1 VKVSELVAYGLSPQ
15 VVEILRGRG
24 IEELY
29 PPQEECIRRGI
40 LEGKSMVVSIPTA
53 AGKTLVAELCMLK
66 ALGEGRGKCLYIV
79 PLRALASEK
88 YQEFKE
94 KYSPLGFKVG
104 ISTGDYDTVDPRLA
118 TYDILVATSERV
130 DSLLRHRARWLADL
144 VAVVVLDEVHIL
156 NDPGRGP
163 TLEVLTTRLRQV
175 NPNVQLVALSATIG
189 NSGELAKWLGAE
201 LVKSEWRPV
210 PLKKGVYYRGRIIF
224 SDGSTKKIPARGDPL
239 LSLTLDTIREGGQV
253 LLFVNTRKSAQAVA
267 ASLAEGI
274 SSLLS
279 PEEREKLVEAAG
291 RIEGALDEPTQTCR
305 QLAECVRRGSAFH
318 HAGLHALQRAEVE
331 RSFREGLLKVVCAT
345 PTLAMGVNLP
355 SRRVIIRD
363 YRRYVTP
370 GTLEEERYGM
380 EFISVL
386 EFHQLCGRAGR
397 PQYDRFGEAIV
408 LAKERAEAEALME
421 GFIKAPPEH
430 IISKLGTEPALRSH
444 VLACVAAG
452 YAQDE
457 SSLRD
462 FFSQTF
468 FAYQRGVKQVLPV
481 VERILGFLEREEMVR
496 RAGERFVATEFGQL
510 VSALYIDPLSGV
522 RLRDG
527 LKNVTA
533 TPSDF
538 SLLHMV
544 CHTPDMPLLGLRKA
558 EELEMMLAGQEFL
571 FPVPSPDDE
580 TYEYFLREFRTACML
595 LDWVEEEREES
606 IHQRFGVGAGDLRRL
621 AETAEW
627 LLYSAHE
634 LARLF
639 KVRRALKPLRELR
652 VRIRHGVRKELVEL
666 VQLRGIGR
674 VRARSLYNAG
684 YRRLAD
690 IRAATEAQLAKVPH
704 IGPELAKSIKK
715 QVES

>member
-1 VKVSELVAYGLSPQ
+1 M
-15 VVEILRGRG
+15 VEILRARG
-24 IEELY
+24 MEELY
-29 PPQEECIRRGI
+29 PPQEECIRRGL

-104 ISTGDYDTVDPRLA
+104 ISTGDYDTADPRLA

-130 DSLLRHRARWLADL
+130 DSLLRHRATWLADL

-175 NPNVQLVALSATIG
+175 NPSIQLVALSATIG

-201 LVKSEWRPV
+201 LVRSEWRPV
-210 PLKKGVYYRGRIIF
+210 PLKKGVYCGGKIIF
-224 SDGSTKKIPARGDPL
+224 SDGSTKKVPARGDPP
-239 LSLTLDTIREGGQV
+239 LSLTLDTIQEGGQV

-274 SSLLS
+274 SNLLS
-279 PEEREKLVEAAG
+279 PEEREKLEAVAR

-305 QLAECVRRGSAFH
+305 QLAECVSRGSAFH

-331 RSFREGLLKVVCAT
+331 RSFRDGLLKVVCAT

-397 PQYDRFGEAIV
+397 PQYDKFGEAIV
-408 LAKERAEAEALME
+408 LAKGRDEAEALME

-430 IISKLGTEPALRSH
+430 IVSKLGTEPALRSH

-457 SSLRD
+457 SSLQD

-468 FAYQRGVKQVLPV
+468 FAHQRGVKQVLPV
-481 VERILGFLEREEMVR
+481 VERILAFLEREEMVR
-496 RAGERFVATEFGQL
+496 RVGERFVATEFGQL
-510 VSALYIDPLSGV
+510 VSTLYIDPLSGV

-538 SLLHMV
+538 SLLHMI
-544 CHTPDMPLLGLRKA
+544 CHTPDMPLLGLRRM
-558 EELEMMLAGQEFL
+558 EELETMLAGQEFL
-571 FPVPSPDDE
+571 FPVPSPEDE

-606 IHQRFGVGAGDLRRL
+606 IHERFGVGAGDLRRL

-639 KVRRALKPLRELR
+639 KVRGALKPLRELR
-652 VRIRHGVRKELVEL
+652 VRIRHGVKRELVEL

-684 YRRLAD
+684 YRRLSD

-704 IGPELAKSIKK
+704 MGPELARSIKK